1 MITFLNS
8 KGDIMNISKIR
19 DEFLKGKPV
28 IITDRNRESEGD
40 MVFPSEIADEKI
52 INMFITHGRG
62 LLCTCTDENIL
73 TENGFFKLPV
83 NGYDK
88 HYTNFFIPVDY
99 KKSDTGISAYERAQT
114 VKKLSEKPKISEF
127 IYPGHVSLLG
137 GKGLENRRGHT
148 EASVEL
154 CELCGFSRF
163 SVIVEILD
171 EKGNSHNF
179 DYIRELSE
187 KFKILTV
194 SVEEI
199 FEEMISKKNIVKK
212 VSEAFLPT
220 EYGNFKIVGFEGLY
234 DGKEDF
240 LIYKGNTDGE
250 VYVRVHSECVTG
262 DVLSSLKCDCGNQ
275 LKNSMKYIN
284 EKNNGIIIYLRQE
297 GRNIGITDKI
307 RTYELQD
314 RGYDTYEA
322 NEKIGRY
329 PDERDYDIAAQM
341 LKAMAAENIILLT
354 NNPEK
359 KKSLEKYG
367 INVLRTE
374 RIYGEENDFN
384 RFYLKTKK
392 ERFNHIL

>member
-1 MITFLNS
+1 
-8 KGDIMNISKIR
+8 
-19 DEFLKGKPV
+19 
-28 IITDRNRESEGD
+28 
-40 MVFPSEIADEKI
+40 
-52 INMFITHGRG
+52 
-62 LLCTCTDENIL
+62 
-73 TENGFFKLPV
+73 
-83 NGYDK
+83 
-88 HYTNFFIPVDY
+88 
-99 KKSDTGISAYERAQT
+99 
-114 VKKLSEKPKISEF
+114 
-127 IYPGHVSLLG
+127 
-137 GKGLENRRGHT
+137 
-148 EASVEL
+148 
-154 CELCGFSRF
+154 
-163 SVIVEILD
+163 
-171 EKGNSHNF
+171 
-179 DYIRELSE
+179 
-187 KFKILTV
+187 
-194 SVEEI
+194 
-199 FEEMISKKNIVKK
+199 
-212 VSEAFLPT
+212 
-220 EYGNFKIVGFEGLY
+220 
-234 DGKEDF
+234 
-240 LIYKGNTDGE
+240 
-250 VYVRVHSECVTG
+250 
-262 DVLSSLKCDCGNQ
+262 
-275 LKNSMKYIN
+275 MKYIN